1 MLLYNN
7 YHKTTR
13 RSSSVKKII
22 SFMLV
27 IVLVL
32 GLCACG
38 GSGTKAAAGLEV
50 GYAKEKIMPTQPT
63 PLGGYGASSFRLH
76 ESFLDYLYVTCIA
89 FRWGEDVVLWYTQD
103 SLNSVWFEEARFAIT
118 SKTGVPGER
127 IMICAT
133 HTHSAP
139 DQRSTE
145 PVIGAYKTIYTEAM
159 AKAAA
164 TAIADLA
171 PGKLYGASTTAN
183 LNFIRHYKLSDG
195 TVAGDNFGNFTGNTI
210 VDHAAKNDPEML
222 LLKVDREGD
231 KKDILVMNWQ
241 AHPCTTGGR
250 DANGQ
255 LKTDISA
262 DFIAGVRDA
271 FEAQGDYLF
280 AYFTGAAGNHNTTSR
295 ITGESED
302 LNKDQLGQKLYQIA
316 MDAIP
321 NMQPIEGEGIKL
333 SHEDFLA
340 NVNHDDEHLIVQ
352 ARTVVSE
359 YNKTGDNIIG
369 NKLARENGMASIHHA
384 SAITAR
390 IGRPQQATMEINAA
404 NIAGFTF
411 ITAPFEMFAATG
423 MYIKENSPN
432 EYTFICAIS
441 NGTWMY
447 VPTAEAYEYGCYE
460 SQISYFAK
468 GTAEALQT
476 RYIDML
482 ESIK

>member
-1 MLLYNN
+1 M
-7 YHKTTR
+7 
-13 RSSSVKKII
+13 KKII
-22 SFMLV
+22 SILLV

-38 GSGTKAAAGLEV
+38 GSGEGKESASLEV

-63 PLGGYGASSFRLH
+63 PLGGYGGSSFRLH
-76 ESFLDYLYVTCIA
+76 ENFLDYLYVTCIA
-89 FRWGEDVVLWYTQD
+89 FRWGDEVVLWYTQD
-103 SLNSVWFEEARFAIT
+103 LLNSVWYNEARFAINA
-118 SKTGVPGER
+118 KTGVPNER

-133 HTHSAP
+133 HTHSGP
-139 DQRSTE
+139 DQRSSE
-145 PVIGAYKTIYTEAM
+145 PAMGAYKTIYTEAM
-159 AKAAA
+159 AKAAEA
-164 TAIADLA
+164 AIADLA
-171 PGKLYGASTTAN
+171 PGKLFGASATAN
-183 LNFIRHYKLSDG
+183 LNYIRHYKLSDN
-195 TVAGDNFGNFTGNTI
+195 TIAGDNFGNFTNNKI
-210 VDHAAKNDPEML
+210 VDHAAKNDPEMV
-222 LLKVDREGD
+222 LLKVEREGD

-250 DANGQ
+250 DGSGQ
-255 LKTDISA
+255 LKKDISA

-271 FEAQGDYLF
+271 FESQGDYLF

-295 ITGESED
+295 IEGESKD
-302 LNKDQLGQKLYQIA
+302 LDKNQLGQELYKIA

-321 NMQPIEGEGIKL
+321 NMQPIQGEGIKF
-333 SHEDFLA
+333 SHEIYEA
-340 NVNHDDEHLIVQ
+340 PVNHDDEHLIAQ
-352 ARTVVSE
+352 ARLVVAE

-384 SAITAR
+384 SAITVR
-390 IGRPQQATMEINAA
+390 PSRPQQATMEINAA

-423 MYIKENSPN
+423 SYIKENSP
-432 EYTFICAIS
+432 YDFTFICSIA

-460 SQISYFAK
+460 SQISYFAS

-476 RYIDML
+476 KYIEML
-482 ESIK
+482 ESLK